1 MEKTTDIEPLMT
13 CRYCILHEMNHCRK
27 QRPLPSEKEPAYLR
41 LANGTMVR
49 LVFDCQHCEMK
60 IYEYTAR

>member
-1 MEKTTDIEPLMT
+1 MT

-49 LVFDCQHCEMK
+49 LVFDCTHCEMK